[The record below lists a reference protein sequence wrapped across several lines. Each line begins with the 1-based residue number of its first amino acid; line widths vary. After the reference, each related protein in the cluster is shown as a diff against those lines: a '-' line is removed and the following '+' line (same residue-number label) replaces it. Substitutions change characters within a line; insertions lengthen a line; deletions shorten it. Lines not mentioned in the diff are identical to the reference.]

1 MLIVVCNDL
10 SPAVLPCIDFL
21 SPLFWRMAAAAELLT
36 LPPGGLPA
44 VVFPLAVLAAPPA
57 EALFCAGSIS
67 APPTAVPLLALLIF
81 IFNMFVK
88 VGP

>member
-36 LPPGGLPA
+36 LPPGGLAAAIVPPDAFAADGGPA
-44 VVFPLAVLAAPPA
+44 F
-57 EALFCAGSIS
+57 
-67 APPTAVPLLALLIF
+67 
-81 IFNMFVK
+81 
-88 VGP
+88 